1 MYYQYFFFFK
11 IYLAK
16 IYCNVRE
23 FKLECMC
30 LCNMIHVFSSERQ
43 DFYKL
48 KAPIFFLH
56 LNLFLK
62 IVYNLIMEQFGSNLL
77 LSPSCLI
84 H

>member
-30 LCNMIHVFSSERQ
+30 LHVFSSERQ

-48 KAPIFFLH
+48 KAPIFFFTFKPFFK
-56 LNLFLK
+56 NC
-62 IVYNLIMEQFGSNLL
+62 I
-77 LSPSCLI
+77 
-84 H
+84 